1 MRRYR
6 YRSAYTKYYWWTGSK
21 NYRSG
26 AMPNRR
32 LCAGM
37 TKISKYQHLKCTFW
51 ILVAAIIVLIV
62 SLIIRC
68 PPFESILQNIFAGLL
83 TGIVVTLISSLKEK
97 ELKEDEIEDQF
108 LKIVHDLYISSR
120 REYIEYRKVRHE
132 EDDVYYVGAYDLI
145 TELQAVEGFI
155 ESKDKDD
162 RFVRILGKKPSEF
175 FEDGK
180 YYSLADQDKRHRELY
195 DRLNSSTCFNEE
207 ERKAIDQQIEAIRRA
222 HRVVNRKAMNRTE
235 EIFNEKIEIETSIP

>member
-1 MRRYR
+1 
-6 YRSAYTKYYWWTGSK
+6 
-21 NYRSG
+21 
-26 AMPNRR
+26 
-32 LCAGM
+32 
-37 TKISKYQHLKCTFW
+37 
-51 ILVAAIIVLIV
+51 
-62 SLIIRC
+62 
-68 PPFESILQNIFAGLL
+68 
-83 TGIVVTLISSLKEK
+83 LISSLKEK

-180 YYSLADQDKRHRELY
+180 YYSLGDSCQSGTRFLQHPDNALTLSGQR
-195 DRLNSSTCFNEE
+195 S
-207 ERKAIDQQIEAIRRA
+207 
-222 HRVVNRKAMNRTE
+222 
-235 EIFNEKIEIETSIP
+235 